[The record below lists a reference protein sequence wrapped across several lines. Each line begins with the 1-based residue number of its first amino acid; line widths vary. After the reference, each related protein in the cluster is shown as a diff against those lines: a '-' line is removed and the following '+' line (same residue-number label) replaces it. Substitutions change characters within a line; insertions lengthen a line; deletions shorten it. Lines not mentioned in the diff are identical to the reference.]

1 MQKEFKDELI
11 KAGVDFEGAINRFI
25 NSEEIYEEFLYRF
38 LDDQNLSQLE
48 EFLSK
53 RDIEAAFKKAHTL
66 KGLTSN
72 YGFIKVY
79 EKVVPVVDI
88 LRSGSTDGIEEPL
101 IELKKNYNFM
111 CDIINKYRSI

>member
-11 KAGVDFEGAINRFI
+11 KTGVDFDGAVSRFI

-38 LDDQNLSQLE
+38 PSDKNLSQLE
-48 EFLSK
+48 KFLSEG
-53 RDIEAAFKKAHTL
+53 DIEAAFKKAHTL

-72 YGFIKVY
+72 YGFVKMY
-79 EKVVPVVDI
+79 EKVIPVVNI
-88 LRSGSTDGIEEPL
+88 LRSGSADGIEEPL

-111 CDIINKYRSI
+111 CDIINKYRGF